1 MSSLTWLDLLRLFLK
16 QRGTRNAYE
25 KDALQHMNAICDIV
39 DEKESR
45 VFFAAMLGLLA
56 SQSSGDRKS
65 KPSSKKKD
73 LSSEDED
80 EEDEPKPSKSKS
92 KSKPKMA
99 LASDSES
106 DD

>member
-16 QRGTRNAYE
+16 QRGTRNTYE

-65 KPSSKKKD
+65 KSHGKKKEA
-73 LSSEDED
+73 SSED
-80 EEDEPKPSKSKS
+80 EEDEEPKPRKSK
-92 KSKPKMA
+92 KMSLA
-99 LASDSES
+99 LASDSDS
-106 DD
+106 DSD